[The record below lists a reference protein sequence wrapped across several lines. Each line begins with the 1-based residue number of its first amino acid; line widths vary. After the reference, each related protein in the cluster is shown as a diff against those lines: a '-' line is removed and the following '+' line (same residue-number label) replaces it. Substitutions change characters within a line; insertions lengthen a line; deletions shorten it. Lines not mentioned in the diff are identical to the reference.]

1 LPPSERTAIFDVVV
15 LRICCGRQNSLH
27 VTVFEG
33 NAEYVRNARFQM
45 EGVDSEPMIKR
56 FSKVTCSAILSLTVL
71 LFLNNE
77 ASSETQRKSS
87 GGAPHSYWDTYK
99 EAKDYASGGLEVRR
113 DYTRARDLYLQVTR
127 GKDRGAAKWA
137 HFQLG
142 KLYSRPPLLDYG
154 KAKYHFQSAIK
165 MGELWSARYLID
177 IYGKEQPTAAN
188 RARMLEL
195 LTLMRK
201 SENHKI
207 RISAR
212 QLARQYG
219 FAR

>member
-1 LPPSERTAIFDVVV
+1 
-15 LRICCGRQNSLH
+15 
-27 VTVFEG
+27 
-33 NAEYVRNARFQM
+33 M
-45 EGVDSEPMIKR
+45 MIKQL
-56 FSKVTCSAILSLTVL
+56 SKVTCSAMVSLAVL
-71 LFLNNE
+71 LFVNTE
-77 ASSETQRKSS
+77 ASSATQRRSS
-87 GGAPHSYWDTYK
+87 ASAPHSYWDTYK

-113 DYTRARDLYLQVTR
+113 DYAKARDLYLRVANGR
-127 GKDRGAAKWA
+127 DRGAAKWA

-142 KLYSRPPLLDYG
+142 KLYSRPPLKDYG

-177 IYGKEQPTAAN
+177 IYGKEQQTAAN

-219 FAR
+219 FVR

>member
-1 LPPSERTAIFDVVV
+1 
-15 LRICCGRQNSLH
+15 
-27 VTVFEG
+27 
-33 NAEYVRNARFQM
+33 
-45 EGVDSEPMIKR
+45 MIKR
-56 FSKVTCSAILSLTVL
+56 FSRAACTVMMTLAVL
-71 LFLNNE
+71 LFVSNT
-77 ASSETQRKSS
+77 ASSDTQRKSS
-87 GGAPHSYWDTYK
+87 GGAPQSSWDTYK
-99 EAKDYASGGLEVRR
+99 QAKDYASGGLEVRR
-113 DYTRARDLYLQVTR
+113 DYDRARDLYLRVTK

-142 KLYSRPPLLDYG
+142 KLYSRPPLKDYG
-154 KAKYHFQSAIK
+154 KAKYHFQAAIR

-177 IYGKEQPTAAN
+177 IYGKEQQTAAN

>member
-1 LPPSERTAIFDVVV
+1 
-15 LRICCGRQNSLH
+15 
-27 VTVFEG
+27 
-33 NAEYVRNARFQM
+33 M
-45 EGVDSEPMIKR
+45 EEVDSDTMIKR
-56 FSKVTCSAILSLTVL
+56 FSKVTCSAMLSLAVL

-87 GGAPHSYWDTYK
+87 GGAPQSYWDTYK

-113 DYTRARDLYLQVTR
+113 DYTKARDLYLRVANGR
-127 GKDRGAAKWA
+127 DRGAAKWA

-142 KLYSRPPLLDYG
+142 KLYSRPPLKDSG
-154 KAKYHFQSAIK
+154 KAKYHFQAAIR

-177 IYGKEQPTAAN
+177 IYGKEQQTAAN

-195 LTLMRK
+195 LTLMRE

>member
-1 LPPSERTAIFDVVV
+1 
-15 LRICCGRQNSLH
+15 
-27 VTVFEG
+27 
-33 NAEYVRNARFQM
+33 M
-45 EGVDSEPMIKR
+45 MIKQL
-56 FSKVTCSAILSLTVL
+56 SKVTCSAMVWLAVL
-71 LFLNNE
+71 LFVSNE
-77 ASSETQRKSS
+77 ASSATQRKSS
-87 GGAPHSYWDTYK
+87 ASAPHSYWDTYK

-113 DYTRARDLYLQVTR
+113 DYAKARDLYLRVAN
-127 GKDRGAAKWA
+127 GGDRGAAKWA

-142 KLYSRPPLLDYG
+142 KLYSRPPLKDYG

-165 MGELWSARYLID
+165 LGELWSARYLID
-177 IYGKEQPTAAN
+177 IYGKEQQTAAN

-195 LTLMRK
+195 LTLMRE